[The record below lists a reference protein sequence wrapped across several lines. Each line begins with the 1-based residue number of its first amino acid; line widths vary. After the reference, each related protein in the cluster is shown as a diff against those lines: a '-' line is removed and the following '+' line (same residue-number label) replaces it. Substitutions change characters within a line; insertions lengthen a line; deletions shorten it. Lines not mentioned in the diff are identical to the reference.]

1 MGQTLTGESN
11 MKPPMTKRQQST
23 YDAIFEHPIAHHLH
37 RRDVNAMLGV
47 LAEVSEEPNGNLK
60 ASRNGQ
66 TLVLHA
72 SRDKNVTAT
81 DELMLIRHFLQRSEG
96 PVAALP
102 ENGGHILVV
111 IDHRSA
117 RVYKAELHGTVPHRI
132 TPFDPH
138 GFGRNLHYVQDDSNG
153 QRKPERK
160 SFYEAIA
167 KTLGLA
173 AEILLIGSSTGA
185 ASAME
190 QLLAELQQNHPDVAK
205 RVVGSMVVDAQHLT
219 EDQLLAKAR
228 EFYENRT
235 LSSSEK

>member
-1 MGQTLTGESN
+1 MDTTMN
-11 MKPPMTKRQQST
+11 KRQQNT
-23 YDAIFEHPIAHHLH
+23 YDAIFQHPIAHHLH

-47 LAEVSEEPNGNLK
+47 LAEVTEEPNGNLK
-60 ASRNGQ
+60 ATRNGQ

-72 SRDKNVTAT
+72 SRDKNVTAM
-81 DELMLIRHFLQRSEG
+81 DELMSIRHFLQRSEG
-96 PVAALP
+96 TTTAPP
-102 ENGGHILVV
+102 ENSGHFLVV
-111 IDHRSA
+111 IDHREA
-117 RVYKAELHGTVPHRI
+117 RVYKAELHGSVPHRI

-167 KTLGLA
+167 KTLRQA
-173 AEILLIGSSTGA
+173 TEVLLFGSSTGA

-190 QLLAELQQNHPDVAK
+190 QLVTDLWENHPDVA
-205 RVVGSMVVDAQHLT
+205 RHIVGKMVLDAQHLS

-228 EFYENRT
+228 EFYEKLTPAGNV
-235 LSSSEK
+235 K

>member
-1 MGQTLTGESN
+1 MDTTMN
-11 MKPPMTKRQQST
+11 KRQQHT
-23 YDAIFEHPIAHHLH
+23 YDAIFQHPIAHHLH
-37 RRDVNAMLGV
+37 RRDVNSMLGV
-47 LAEVSEEPNGNLK
+47 LAVVTEEPNGNLK
-60 ASRNGQ
+60 AIRNGQ

-81 DELMLIRHFLQRSEG
+81 DELMSIRHFLQHTEG
-96 PVAALP
+96 AVAAVP
-102 ENGGHILVV
+102 ENAGHFLVV
-111 IDHRSA
+111 IDHREA
-117 RVYKAELHGTVPHRI
+117 RIYKAELHGSIPHRI
-132 TPFDPH
+132 APFDPH

-173 AEILLIGSSTGA
+173 TEILLMGSSTGA

-190 QLLAELQQNHPDVAK
+190 QLVTDLWEIHPNVA
-205 RVVGSMVVDAQHLT
+205 RRIVGKMVLDAQHLT

-228 EFYENRT
+228 EFYEKRR
-235 LSSSEK
+235 LSSSER